1 MKMPPSVSS
10 DPTPTPVKSSAALV
24 GDVVRQGSDLIHKE
38 VELARAELSQKMKM
52 LKIAVGELIAGTVLV
67 VVSLGILLAALVSGV
82 ARLLMATFAADV
94 DAETLAAADPGAV
107 AMLESARALS
117 TYEGLA
123 ALLVGV
129 VFAGTGGLLLRNGLD
144 KLDMDA
150 LTLDRTLRQLGKD
163 GKLAS
168 EQL

>member
-1 MKMPPSVSS
+1 MARSPSS
-10 DPTPTPVKSSAALV
+10 DPTPTPAKSPAALA

-38 VELARAELSQKMKM
+38 VELARAELSQKMTMIKV
-52 LKIAVGELIAGTVLV
+52 AVGELIAGTVML

-82 ARLLMATFAADV
+82 ARLLMAIFAADA
-94 DAETLAAADPGAV
+94 DADALAAADPGVV
-107 AMLESARALS
+107 AMLESARALP

-129 VFAGTGGLLLRNGLD
+129 VFAGIGGLLLRNGLD

-150 LTLDRTLRQLGKD
+150 LTPERTLRQLSKD
-163 GKLAS
+163 GKLARD
-168 EQL
+168 QV